1 MKESRKKRAHVFL
14 FYLYKI
20 LENADYKGKGDSE
33 ELYSAGDGYVYYLDY
48 GDGFMEVCVCKT
60 FHMVQF
66 KKCVL
71 LYVNYTSIQLLKEYK
86 KVSIYFEK
94 QCFLKD
100 SKFNFKQARLN
111 CCIQP
116 TI

>member
-33 ELYSAGDGYVYYLDY
+33 ELYSAGDGCVHYLDY

-71 LYVNYTSIQLLKEYK
+71 LYVNYTSIQLLKNIRRYL
-86 KVSIYFEK
+86 FT
-94 QCFLKD
+94 LKNNV
-100 SKFNFKQARLN
+100 F
-111 CCIQP
+111 
-116 TI
+116 